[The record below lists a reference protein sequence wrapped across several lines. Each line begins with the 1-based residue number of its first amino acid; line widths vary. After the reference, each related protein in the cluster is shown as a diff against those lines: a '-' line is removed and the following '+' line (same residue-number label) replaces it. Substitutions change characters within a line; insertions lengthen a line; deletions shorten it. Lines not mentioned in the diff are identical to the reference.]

1 VGTAPIRKDDKKQS
15 RRVSSQEWSYET
27 ASESS
32 ESDIEQEKSII
43 QGSVEK
49 PDAKNELMKHVRR
62 VRSQQKY
69 QINKLAE
76 RKMIQKAILET

>member
-1 VGTAPIRKDDKKQS
+1 VGRPSVRKDDKKQA
-15 RRVSSQEWSYET
+15 RRVSSQEWIHET

-32 ESDIEQEKSII
+32 ESDIEQEKSIT

-62 VRSQQKY
+62 VRSQRKN
-69 QINKLAE
+69 QINKGDF
-76 RKMIQKAILET
+76 ETKEG